1 MNTGSDQPHC
11 RIGIDV
17 GGTFTDFVLAN
28 QKTGSIVRFKEPSV
42 PQDPSL
48 SIERGLPRL
57 FELAGVGAP
66 DVGLIVHGTTI
77 ALNATIQRRGA
88 KLGMVVTKGNRGV
101 LEIARAQMPS
111 AFDFVAPREEALV
124 PRDLVLETSA
134 RCSHDGEVL
143 ATASDEE
150 LDEIATAFHAAGVE
164 AVTVMLMHSFAHP
177 ALERGIV
184 DALSARLPGVSV
196 AASSTIWP
204 EKREYERSM
213 VALLNA
219 YTQPLMEQYFDRL
232 AQRVAELGIAAP
244 IYITANNGGIL
255 SLETARK
262 RPIDTILSGPA
273 SGVVAA
279 ANVAASTG
287 IGQLIT
293 VDVGG
298 TSADMALI
306 HAGRP
311 ANTMRAQIGDF
322 PLVMPVIGVTAI
334 GAGGGSIVWVDRHG
348 VLKVG
353 PRSAGAFPGP
363 ICYGKG
369 GSEPT
374 ITDCYLVAGLL
385 DADRFL
391 GGRIGLDL
399 SLARTA
405 LAEIGRRLN
414 FAGDDVAEQA
424 AEAAIRVAAA
434 VMATEMARELAHRG
448 DDARDY
454 ALLAFGGAGPT
465 HANLVADEAGIGT
478 LVVPGLPA
486 TFCAFGAILADVKRD
501 YVASRRIELADGTA
515 AALDGSFDELE
526 GEAAAW
532 IAGEGEFLSEIVY
545 EHILDMRYNG
555 QGFDLQVLLPDEIRQ
570 DLDAASLTA
579 LFHDRHED
587 NYGYRDTDST
597 VVVTAQRV
605 RVIGRMPGL
614 QLPGLA
620 REGDLAAP
628 VRRRNVFHSGRLL
641 DVPVY
646 ERAAFHAGQELRGP
660 AVIEQGDTT
669 IWILPDWVCTVD
681 AQGNL
686 LVRDAGRPAGHA

>member
-1 MNTGSDQPHC
+1 MSTAQAHC

-28 QKTGSIVRFKEPSV
+28 QRTGAIVRYKEPSV

-57 FELAGVGAP
+57 LDLAGAGAA
-66 DVGLIVHGTTI
+66 DVNLIVHGTTI

-88 KLGMVVTKGNRGV
+88 KLGMVVTRGNRGV

-111 AFDFVAPREEALV
+111 AFDFVAPREESLV

-134 RCSHDGEVL
+134 RCAHDGTVL
-143 ATASDEE
+143 GTASDAE
-150 LDEIATAFHAAGVE
+150 LDGIAEAFRAAEVQ
-164 AVTVMLMHSFAHP
+164 AVTVMLMHSFAYP
-177 ALERGIV
+177 ALERDVVAG
-184 DALSARLPGVSV
+184 LQARLPGVSV
-196 AASSTIWP
+196 AASSDIWP

-219 YTQPLMEQYFDRL
+219 YTQPLMEDYFARL
-232 AQRVAELGIAAP
+232 EQRVADLGVTAP

-255 SLETARK
+255 SLETARR

-279 ANVAASTG
+279 ASVAASTG
-287 IGQLIT
+287 IDRLIT

-298 TSADMALI
+298 TSADMALV
-306 HAGRP
+306 HGGRP

-322 PLVMPVIGVTAI
+322 PLVLPVIGVTAI
-334 GAGGGSIVWVDRHG
+334 GAGGGSIVWVDGHG

-369 GSEPT
+369 GTEPT

-385 DADRFL
+385 DAGRFL

-399 SLARTA
+399 SLARAA
-405 LAEIGRRLN
+405 LEAVGRKLD
-414 FAGDDVAEQA
+414 FAGDNIAEQA

-434 VMATEMARELAHRG
+434 VMATEMGRELAHRG

-478 LVVPGLPA
+478 MVVPGLPA

-501 YVASRRIELADGTA
+501 YVASHRVEITAGAGLALKERYAD
-515 AALDGSFDELE
+515 LE
-526 GEAAAW
+526 AEASAW
-532 IAGEGEFLSEIVY
+532 IAGEGEFLNEIVY
-545 EHILDMRYNG
+545 EHILDMRYAG
-555 QGFDLQVLLPDEIRQ
+555 QGFDLQVLLPAGMRDS
-570 DLDAASLTA
+570 LDADALTA
-579 LFHDRHED
+579 LFHDRHEQ
-587 NYGYRDTDST
+587 NYGYRDTESK
-597 VVVTAQRV
+597 VIATAQRV
-605 RVIGRMPGL
+605 RVIGRMPDL
-614 QLPGLA
+614 ELPTLE
-620 REGDLAAP
+620 RRVGDVKP
-628 VRRRNVFHSGRLL
+628 VRRRDVFHMGRYL
-641 DVPVY
+641 DAAVY
-646 ERAAFHAGQELRGP
+646 DRATLAAGSELRGP

-669 IWILPDWVCTVD
+669 IWVLPEWTCAVD
-681 AQGNL
+681 DLGNL
-686 LVRDAGRPAGHA
+686 LVRNQGGPAAHA